1 MDGMGYIHH
10 HSYHHERNYC
20 SQASSSNASSVVA
33 GLPVQR
39 PQERSVS
46 KLKRLQL
53 EKKHML
59 DFITISEPNN
69 TLQHVVIVVD
79 RNQTPPSR
87 FRAVTCFAG
96 LVNMVACDCTPSKC
110 GVEDLGLRYASAVR
124 NSTKAYWKNIWWF
137 PQKCPTVLI
146 EKHTENHV
154 GLTTAAFLAS
164 EFECHTMK
172 MPPPF
177 PAAWREWHLTLE
189 TFFL

>member
-10 HSYHHERNYC
+10 HFYHHERNYC

-53 EKKHML
+53 EKKRML

-79 RNQTPPSR
+79 RNQTPPISFPR
-87 FRAVTCFAG
+87 G
-96 LVNMVACDCTPSKC
+96 NMLC
-110 GVEDLGLRYASAVR
+110 
-124 NSTKAYWKNIWWF
+124 WF
-137 PQKCPTVLI
+137 
-146 EKHTENHV
+146 
-154 GLTTAAFLAS
+154 G
-164 EFECHTMK
+164 
-172 MPPPF
+172 
-177 PAAWREWHLTLE
+177 
-189 TFFL
+189 